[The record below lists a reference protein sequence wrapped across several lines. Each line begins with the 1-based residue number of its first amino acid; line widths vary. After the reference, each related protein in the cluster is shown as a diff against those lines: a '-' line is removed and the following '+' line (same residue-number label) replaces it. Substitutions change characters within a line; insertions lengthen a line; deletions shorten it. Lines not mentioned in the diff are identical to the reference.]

1 MALDLI
7 AELEALVDAFEREG
21 VDYALCGGLS
31 LAIHGHPRAT
41 MDIDVLVPSV
51 SASRALDVARTL
63 GFDVPARTITFGL
76 RTGQPRTVQ
85 RVSKLDPDTG
95 ELVSLDVMHADP
107 GFEEVWAGRIEVSWR
122 GRDLRI
128 VSRDGLATMKR
139 LAARPQDLADLAKLE
154 RKTDDDEA

>member
-7 AELEALVDAFEREG
+7 AELETLVDAFERDG

-41 MDIDVLVPSV
+41 MDIDVLVPSAAAPHALA
-51 SASRALDVARTL
+51 SARSV
-63 GFDVPARTITFGL
+63 GFDVPARVITFGL
-76 RTGQPRTVQ
+76 RTGSPRTVQ
-85 RVSKLDPDTG
+85 RVSKLDPETND
-95 ELVSLDVMHADP
+95 LVSLDVMHADP
-107 GFEEVWAGRIEVSWR
+107 GFEDVWAGRLQVPWR

-139 LAARPQDLADLAKLE
+139 FAARPQDLADLAKLE
-154 RKTDDDEA
+154 GTDDDEG